1 MAETIS
7 MDEFRALVNRVG
19 MELDDDELAHLKPM
33 YEHFLEPVA
42 RMNALDLDAEDLA
55 VVFSPG
61 WDPRGVER

>member
-7 MDEFRALVNRVG
+7 TEEFRALTNRIG
-19 MELDDDELAHLKPM
+19 LELSDEELEHLKPM

-42 RMNALDLDAEDLA
+42 RMNALDLDVEDLA

-61 WDPRGVER
+61 WDPEV

>member
-7 MDEFRALVNRVG
+7 IEEFRALTNRVG
-19 MELDDDELAHLKPM
+19 LELNDEELEHLKPM

-55 VVFSPG
+55 VVFQPG
-61 WDPRGVER
+61 WDPEV

>member
-7 MDEFRALVNRVG
+7 LEEFRALTNRVG
-19 MELDDDELAHLKPM
+19 LELTDDELEHLKPM

-61 WDPRGVER
+61 WDPEV

>member
-7 MDEFRALVNRVG
+7 MEEFRALTSRVG
-19 MELDDDELAHLKPM
+19 LELNDEELEHLTPM

-55 VVFSPG
+55 VVFQPG
-61 WDPRGVER
+61 WDPEV